1 MYLLDAGELCE
12 EDAWLWALLS
22 LRESSMARKKMINL
36 TLKKKY

>member
-22 LRESSMARKKMINL
+22 LRESSMARMESN
-36 TLKKKY
+36 